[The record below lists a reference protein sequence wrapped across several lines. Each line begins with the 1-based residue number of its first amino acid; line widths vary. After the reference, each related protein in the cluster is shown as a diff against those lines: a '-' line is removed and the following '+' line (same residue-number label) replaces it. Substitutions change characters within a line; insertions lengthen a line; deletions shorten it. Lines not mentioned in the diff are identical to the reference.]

1 MEFNGTVLI
10 VDDEPHIR
18 KYIGLILRKFGNP
31 TIVEAGNGEEALALF
46 PQHNPDLVLL
56 DVNMPMMDGLQC
68 LERLVAE
75 HPDALVVMLTSLATR
90 NVVERCFNKLK
101 QWRGIAMRSDKLAR
115 NYRAAISLAATLIWI
130 KTDLSRPAW
139 P

>member
-31 TIVEAGNGEEALALF
+31 TIVEAANGEEATALF

-68 LERLVAE
+68 LERLHAE

-90 NVVERCFNKLK
+90 NVVERCLELGAVNFVRKDTPK
-101 QWRGIAMRSDKLAR
+101 DVMAKVLADTIDD
-115 NYRAAISLAATLIWI
+115 NFGTE
-130 KTDLSRPAW
+130 
-139 P
+139 

>member
-18 KYIGLILRKFGNP
+18 KYIGLILRKFGTP
-31 TIVEAGNGEEALALF
+31 TIVEAANGEEAIALF

-68 LERLVAE
+68 LERLHAE

-90 NVVERCFNKLK
+90 NVVERCLELGAVNFVRKDTPK
-101 QWRGIAMRSDKLAR
+101 DVMAKVLADTIDD
-115 NYRAAISLAATLIWI
+115 NFGTE
-130 KTDLSRPAW
+130 
-139 P
+139 

>member
-31 TIVEAGNGEEALALF
+31 TIVEAANGEEAIALF

-68 LERLVAE
+68 LERLHAE
-75 HPDALVVMLTSLATR
+75 HPDAIVVMLTSLATR
-90 NVVERCFNKLK
+90 NVVERCLELGAVNFVRKDTPK
-101 QWRGIAMRSDKLAR
+101 DVMAKVLADTIDD
-115 NYRAAISLAATLIWI
+115 NFGTE
-130 KTDLSRPAW
+130 
-139 P
+139 

>member
-10 VDDEPHIR
+10 VHDEPHIR

-31 TIVEAGNGEEALALF
+31 TIVEAANGEEAIALF

-68 LERLVAE
+68 LERLHAE

-90 NVVERCFNKLK
+90 NVVERCLELGAVNFVRKDTPK
-101 QWRGIAMRSDKLAR
+101 DVMAKVLADTIDD
-115 NYRAAISLAATLIWI
+115 NFGTE
-130 KTDLSRPAW
+130 
-139 P
+139 

>member
-31 TIVEAGNGEEALALF
+31 TIVEAANGEEAIALF

-68 LERLVAE
+68 LERLHAE

-90 NVVERCFNKLK
+90 NVVERCLELGAVNFVRKDTPK
-101 QWRGIAMRSDKLAR
+101 EAMAKVLRETIEDHFGEE
-115 NYRAAISLAATLIWI
+115 
-130 KTDLSRPAW
+130 
-139 P
+139 

>member
-90 NVVERCFNKLK
+90 NVVERCLELGAVNFVRKDTPK
-101 QWRGIAMRSDKLAR
+101 DVMAKVLAETIDD
-115 NYRAAISLAATLIWI
+115 NFG
-130 KTDLSRPAW
+130 PE
-139 P
+139 

>member
-31 TIVEAGNGEEALALF
+31 TIVEAANGEEAIALF

-68 LERLVAE
+68 LERLHAE

-90 NVVERCFNKLK
+90 NVVERCLELGAVNFVRKDTPKETMAKVLADT
-101 QWRGIAMRSDKLAR
+101 IAEHF
-115 NYRAAISLAATLIWI
+115 ATE
-130 KTDLSRPAW
+130 
-139 P
+139 

>member
-31 TIVEAGNGEEALALF
+31 TIVEAGNGEEAIALF

-68 LERLVAE
+68 LERLHAE

-90 NVVERCFNKLK
+90 NVVERCLELGAVNFVRKDTPK
-101 QWRGIAMRSDKLAR
+101 DVMAKVLAETIDD
-115 NYRAAISLAATLIWI
+115 NFG
-130 KTDLSRPAW
+130 PE
-139 P
+139 

>member
-31 TIVEAGNGEEALALF
+31 TIVEAANGEEAIALF

-68 LERLVAE
+68 LERLHAE

-90 NVVERCFNKLK
+90 NVVERCLELGAVNFVRKDTPK
-101 QWRGIAMRSDKLAR
+101 DVMAKVLADTIDD
-115 NYRAAISLAATLIWI
+115 NFGTE
-130 KTDLSRPAW
+130 
-139 P
+139 

>member
-31 TIVEAGNGEEALALF
+31 TIVEAANGEEAIALF

-68 LERLVAE
+68 LERIHAE

-90 NVVERCFNKLK
+90 NVVERCLELGAVNFVRKDTPK
-101 QWRGIAMRSDKLAR
+101 DVMAKVLADTIDD
-115 NYRAAISLAATLIWI
+115 NFGTE
-130 KTDLSRPAW
+130 
-139 P
+139 

>member
-18 KYIGLILRKFGNP
+18 KYIGLILRKLGNP
-31 TIVEAGNGEEALALF
+31 TIVEAANGEEALTLF

-68 LERLVAE
+68 LERLHAE

-90 NVVERCFNKLK
+90 NVVERCLELGAVNFVRKDTPK
-101 QWRGIAMRSDKLAR
+101 EVMAKVLAETIDD
-115 NYRAAISLAATLIWI
+115 NFGTE
-130 KTDLSRPAW
+130 
-139 P
+139 